1 MWVVWVAMGGAGA
14 GELYEDD
21 GETLGYESG
30 EGSLATFNYTML
42 NGVFGARIGS
52 SGASLRHFFHLVGP
66 SPWRLPCFDASL
78 SLLVD
83 APHPW
88 HPASSVVMFFAQV
101 ILPARRGEGG
111 MWCSCVA

>member
-1 MWVVWVAMGGAGA
+1 MGGAGA

-30 EGSLATFNYTML
+30 EGSLAAFNYTML

-83 APHPW
+83 APHPCGTLR
-88 HPASSVVMFFAQV
+88 PSASSSLVMFFAQV
-101 ILPARRGEGG
+101 ISPARRGEGG
-111 MWCSCVA
+111 TWCSCVA